1 MLLHPDRLA
10 VTVQLAGRS
19 IELERTKLNA
29 LVFGMGL
36 HGRANLSGQCSRG
49 DLGRQW
55 VHPVRGAAKRP

>member
-10 VTVQLAGRS
+10 ITVQLAGRS
-19 IELERTKLNA
+19 IELEPTKLNA

-36 HGRANLSGQCSRG
+36 HARAV
-49 DLGRQW
+49 LGSVAPAIGTVNG